1 MAAVST
7 TEYQFAPEERATFPG
22 SPHTPAHPAPR
33 RLGYALLGSLAGAG
47 ATFGNGLVN
56 VNVGGLY
63 GYAGLYVHEASL
75 LLGIYV
81 AFNASANLLLVKGR
95 TQFGIP
101 LITQGLLAIYALAAL
116 WAALAPGVVALFAV
130 RAASGM
136 ASGAL
141 ITLASYYWM
150 QALPAKVRPLGLVF
164 GISMPQLGLPLA
176 RMVPVEQLGLGGWAG
191 LAGLEC
197 LLAVVLIAAC
207 RALPLPPSERKSV
220 LRPLDGVTYAL
231 ALAGYLLLCL
241 VLATGRVL
249 WWTETAWLGI
259 SLAIAIPLLAAAVLI
274 ESGRR
279 EPLLRLD
286 WLSTRTMLRFAGV
299 ALVVRLALAEQ
310 TYGAVG
316 LLSAGGLNND
326 QLHGLFGFVVLG
338 MLAGMVVA
346 ALTLRPQRLPW
357 QVAFA
362 ALVIAFAAL
371 LDSHATNL
379 TRPPQLYFSQA
390 LLGFGTTLFI
400 GPALLYGILQVL
412 QKGADHL
419 VSFVVMFSTTQNIGG
434 LLGSALLGSFQTI
447 EARNHGA
454 ALAEHL
460 LAQDPQV
467 SARLQAQGAAQLGAA
482 LNREAAVLGFN
493 DAFRLVAVV
502 ALLASLYVVA
512 VAVLT
517 RIQRNRRGIQV

>member
-1 MAAVST
+1 LV
-7 TEYQFAPEERATFPG
+7 
-22 SPHTPAHPAPR
+22 
-33 RLGYALLGSLAGAG
+33 GAG

-63 GYAGLYVHEASL
+63 GYAGLYLHEASL

-81 AFNASANLLLVKGR
+81 AFNASANLLLVRGR
-95 TQFGIP
+95 AHFGIP
-101 LITQGLLAIYALAAL
+101 LITQGLLAIYALAAF
-116 WAALAPGVVALFAV
+116 WAALAPGFGAMLVV

-136 ASGAL
+136 AAGAL
-141 ITLASYYWM
+141 MTLGSYYWM

-176 RMVPVEQLGLGGWAG
+176 RMVPVEQLGLGHWAG

-197 LLAVVLIAAC
+197 LLAVVLIVAC
-207 RALPLPPSERKSV
+207 RALPLPPSERKPS
-220 LRPLDGVTYAL
+220 LRPLDGLTYAL
-231 ALAGYLLLCL
+231 ALGGYLLLCV

-249 WWTETAWLGI
+249 WWTDTPWLGI
-259 SLAIAIPLLAAAVLI
+259 ALAVAIPLLAAAVII
-274 ESGRR
+274 EARRR
-279 EPLLRLD
+279 EPLLQLG
-286 WLSTRTMLRFAGV
+286 WLGTRTMLRFAAV

-326 QLHGLFGFVVLG
+326 QLHALFGFVVVG

-357 QVAFA
+357 QVACA
-362 ALVIAFAAL
+362 ALVIALAAF

-379 TRPPQLYFSQA
+379 TRAPQLYLSQA

-412 QKGADHL
+412 QKGADYL
-419 VSFVVMFSTTQNIGG
+419 VSFVVMFSTTQNVGG
-434 LLGSALLGSFQTI
+434 LLGSALLGSYQVI
-447 EARNHGA
+447 EAKYHGA
-454 ALAEHL
+454 SLAEHV

-467 SARLQAQGAAQLGAA
+467 VARLQTQSAAQLGAA

-493 DAFRLVAVV
+493 DAFLLVAGV
-502 ALLASLYVVA
+502 ALLAALYVVA

-517 RIQRNRRGIQV
+517 RIQRSRSGVHA